1 MHELANNPSA
11 MVCLTLLIPA
21 VAEPKITD
29 WLIDH
34 PTWQVELSAHQVS
47 SRGPLVR
54 LSSIEERIEGC
65 ALRVELRLI
74 VQRGLL
80 SELLGELLPLMQGL
94 DGGYWVTPLENFAA
108 FGGSATCTTLG

>member
-1 MHELANNPSA
+1 MHEIDNKLSA

-21 VAEPKITD
+21 IAEAKVTD

-34 PTWQVELSAHQVS
+34 PTWQVELSAHQVT
-47 SRGPLVR
+47 SRGPLVQ

-74 VQRGLL
+74 VQRDQLN
-80 SELLGELLPLMQGL
+80 ELLDALLPLLRGL
-94 DGGYWVTPLENFAA
+94 DGGYWVLPLEQFAA
-108 FGGSATCTTLG
+108 FGGSAALTTLG

>member
-1 MHELANNPSA
+1 MHEIANTPST

-21 VAEPKITD
+21 IAEAKVTD

-34 PTWQVELSAHQVS
+34 PTWQIELSAHQVR

-74 VQRGLL
+74 VNRGLL
-80 SELLGELLPLMQGL
+80 NELLDELLPLMQGL
-94 DGGYWVTPLENFAA
+94 DGGYWVLPLEKFAA
-108 FGGSATCTTLG
+108 FGGSAVCTTLG